1 VDPVLTVDD
10 FALRRATGFTATLPR
25 LRLGRGEA
33 VALFGPSGA
42 GKSSLLHAMLG
53 DPGAGVAV
61 RGQVRLF
68 DTDPLAATPAGR
80 RALLRTKI
88 AWVVQDA
95 VAALD
100 PLLPVG
106 RQIEQATGCAQEQ
119 AAGALRELGIADAAS
134 LALRLPHQISGGQAQ
149 RVLLAV
155 VLLRQP
161 ELVVADE
168 PSASLDDDATAELAR
183 RLQQL
188 RARGTALL
196 LATHDQRLLDA
207 VGASLLLA
215 ADGAFVPGEAVRAP
229 WPPRPRDVAAG
240 RVPVVQC
247 RGVCVQFGD
256 LRVLDGVDLDLV
268 RGEVVALV
276 GPSGA
281 GKTTLAR
288 VLCGHLQPQRGTV
301 QRPPRRQ
308 AVQMLFQDALGSMT
322 PGRTLRSLI
331 AEARAPFFD
340 PERAG
345 AELALA
351 PELLDRTPARLSG
364 GERRRGALLRALAV
378 NPDVLVLDEPT
389 ASLDRATAVAVVGTL
404 LGIRRQRGVALLLVT
419 HDRELAHAVADRVLV
434 LREGRL
440 VA

>member
-1 VDPVLTVDD
+1 
-10 FALRRATGFTATLPR
+10 
-25 LRLGRGEA
+25 
-33 VALFGPSGA
+33 
-42 GKSSLLHAMLG
+42 
-53 DPGAGVAV
+53 
-61 RGQVRLF
+61 
-68 DTDPLAATPAGR
+68 
-80 RALLRTKI
+80 
-88 AWVVQDA
+88 
-95 VAALD
+95 
-100 PLLPVG
+100 
-106 RQIEQATGCAQEQ
+106 
-119 AAGALRELGIADAAS
+119 
-134 LALRLPHQISGGQAQ
+134 
-149 RVLLAV
+149 V

-168 PSASLDDDATAELAR
+168 PSASLDDDATAELAL

-188 RARGTALL
+188 RTRGAALL

-215 ADGAFVPGEAVRAP
+215 QGGAFVPGEAVRAP
-229 WPPRPRDVAAG
+229 WPARPRDVAAG
-240 RVPVVQC
+240 RVPVLQC
-247 RGVCVQFGD
+247 RGVGVQFG
-256 LRVLDGVDLDLV
+256 LHHVLDGVDLELV

-340 PERAG
+340 PVRAG

-351 PELLDRTPARLSG
+351 ADLLDRTPARLSG
-364 GERRRGALLRALAV
+364 GERRRAALLRALAV
-378 NPDVLVLDEPT
+378 NPDILVLDEPT